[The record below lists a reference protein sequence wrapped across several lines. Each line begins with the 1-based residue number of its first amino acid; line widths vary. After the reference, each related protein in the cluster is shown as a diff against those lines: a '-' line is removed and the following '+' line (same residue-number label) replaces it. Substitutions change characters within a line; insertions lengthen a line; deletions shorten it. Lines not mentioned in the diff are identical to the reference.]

1 MSGGRVSARSRLA
14 GAGFTDVG
22 DATAALD
29 ELHEATGIPRDE
41 LIAGGARSADPDA
54 ALRSILDVARRD
66 PDPVRRVLE
75 DATSARLLWRVV
87 GASVGFG
94 ELFRRHPEVLGELVG
109 GVRTL
114 PSLEAM
120 TERLLASVKAEDGAS
135 CAVGS
140 DAWNALRLA
149 YRRELL
155 SITAVDLSA
164 ADPVEVVRAVSSALS
179 DAASA
184 ALEASL
190 AVARAML
197 ADQFT
202 ADEIDATRL
211 AIIGMGKAGAREL
224 NYVSDVDVIFVAGA
238 APGAEISE
246 ERMIDIATR
255 LAKHTMWGLSE
266 FETEPPLW
274 EVDANLR
281 PEGKKGA
288 LVRTLESHLA
298 YYERWAD
305 LWEFQALLKAREMAG
320 DMELGRAYVERT
332 RPLVWASSERD
343 GFVDGVQAMRKRVN
357 DNIPPEE
364 ASRQLKLGPGGLRDV
379 EFTVQLLQLVHGRS
393 DESVRASGT
402 LDALEALVERG
413 YIGRDD
419 AAAFGTDYRILR
431 LLEHRIQL
439 QQLRR
444 THLMPDDADGRRVLA
459 RSTGLFDVSER
470 VAGGLAS
477 DITATWNRVR
487 NEARDIHV
495 RLFYRPLLSAVAS
508 TEYDSR
514 SLTGSEAH
522 DRLTAIG
529 FRDPRGALSHIA
541 ALTKGVSRK
550 KTVQRT
556 LLPVMLR
563 WFAEGV
569 DPDYGLVAYRRIS
582 ERLGDSPWFL
592 RMLRDSTGAAES
604 LTMLLSGSRYVGEL
618 MEWIPE
624 SVAWLDSAEQL
635 RPRAYE
641 VLRHEA
647 SAVLKR
653 RTALPEAA
661 RRIREIRR
669 RELLRTAMASMTGS
683 LSIKDV
689 TTSLTAI
696 TDVTIQSLLVAVR
709 REVVPAEH
717 RDMQFAII
725 GMGRYGGAEVG
736 FGSDA
741 DVLFVYRPGT
751 VDPQVAEPLARKIV
765 AQLREQSDDARVPL
779 ELDAELR
786 PEGRK
791 GPIARTLDAYRSY
804 YARWSVS
811 WEAQALLRARP
822 VAGDDELLEDVM
834 AMVDDIRY
842 PAHATESD
850 VREIKRI
857 KARVESERMPR
868 GVDPAR
874 HLKLGPGALAD
885 VEWLAQLMQM
895 KYAHAIPDLRT
906 PRTLHALQAA
916 YEHELLG
923 EEDARQLG
931 AAWRLATR
939 LRSANTLLTGTT
951 SDMLPTDNH
960 ALDGIARIL
969 EHAPGSAREL
979 EEEWLRVAR
988 RARRT
993 YEDVFYDL

>member
-1 MSGGRVSARSRLA
+1 MSGGRVSTRSRLA
-14 GAGFTDVG
+14 GAGFADIG
-22 DATAALD
+22 AATAALD
-29 ELHEATGIPRDE
+29 ELHETTGIPRDD
-41 LIAGGARSADPDA
+41 LISGGARSADPDA
-54 ALRSILDVARRD
+54 AVRAILDVARRD
-66 PDPVRRVLE
+66 PDPVRRVLTE
-75 DATSARLLWRVV
+75 GDSARLLWRIV
-87 GASVGFG
+87 GASAGFG
-94 ELFRRHPEVLGELVG
+94 EFFLRHPDLLDDLIGPTG
-109 GVRTL
+109 AL
-114 PSLEAM
+114 PSLEGM
-120 TERLLASVKAEDGAS
+120 TERLLASVGTEDGMAR
-135 CAVGS
+135 AVGS
-140 DAWNALRLA
+140 DAWNALRVA

-155 SITAVDLSA
+155 RITAVDLSA
-164 ADPVEVVRAVSSALS
+164 PDPVEVVRAVSSALS

-197 ADQFT
+197 ADQYT
-202 ADEIDATRL
+202 LDEINATRL

-238 APGAEISE
+238 VSGAEISD

-288 LVRTLESHLA
+288 LVRTLDSHLA

-320 DMELGRAYVERT
+320 DLELGSDYVART

-343 GFVDGVQAMRKRVN
+343 GFVDGVQAMRGRVS

-364 ASRQLKLGPGGLRDV
+364 ARRQLKLGPGGLRDV
-379 EFTVQLLQLVHGRS
+379 EFTVQLLQLVHGRG
-393 DESVRASGT
+393 DESVRARGT
-402 LDALEALVERG
+402 LDALDALVERG

-439 QQLRR
+439 QYLRR
-444 THLMPDDADGRRVLA
+444 THLMPEETDERRVLA
-459 RSTGLFDVSER
+459 RSTGLFDVSAR

-477 DITATWNRVR
+477 DVTATWNRVR
-487 NEARDIHV
+487 NEVRDIHV

-522 DRLTAIG
+522 DRLAAIG

-641 VLRHEA
+641 VLHHEA
-647 SAVLKR
+647 AAVLKR
-653 RTALPEAA
+653 RGTLPEAA

-669 RELLRTAMASMTGS
+669 RELLRTAMASMTGA

-696 TDVTIQSLLVAVR
+696 TDMTIQSLLVAVR

-741 DVLFVYRPGT
+741 DVLFVYDPGP
-751 VDPQVAEPLARKIV
+751 VDSQVADQLARKIV

-791 GPIARTLDAYRSY
+791 GPIARTLAAYRTY

-822 VAGDDELLEDVM
+822 VAGDAELLDDVM

-857 KARVESERMPR
+857 KARVESERMPG

-895 KYAHAIPDLRT
+895 KYAHSIPDLRT

-916 YEHELLG
+916 YHHELLS

-951 SDMLPTDNH
+951 SDILPTDNH